1 MILKVLFIYQLLDL
15 YNATEHGYLRF
26 QNMIKFLIPFLL
38 LFCNSLFADGLD
50 EVKIYKNGQLIGIT
64 NDFIEKKFP
73 VQVGDTLLFSVW
85 TDWGGTMAG
94 ELEILNLNDSSKWN
108 LKRSNLKK
116 YEAEFQIVITQEN
129 RDTNYEF
136 TYHFMDVPNIEV
148 YRPWKFG
155 KLEFN

>member
-1 MILKVLFIYQLLDL
+1 LIETTHSFLDL
-15 YNATEHGYLRF
+15 
-26 QNMIKFLIPFLL
+26 QI
-38 LFCNSLFADGLD
+38 S
-50 EVKIYKNGQLIGIT
+50 
-64 NDFIEKKFP
+64 
-73 VQVGDTLLFSVW
+73 VQIGDTILFSVW

-94 ELEILNLNDSSKWN
+94 ELEILNLNDSSKWS

-116 YEAEFQIVITQEN
+116 YEAEFRVVITQEI
-129 RDTNYEF
+129 RDTTYEF

>member
-1 MILKVLFIYQLLDL
+1 MKKLLFI
-15 YNATEHGYLRF
+15 
-26 QNMIKFLIPFLL
+26 FLL
-38 LFCNSLFADGLD
+38 LLCNTILADGLD
-50 EVKIYKNGQLIGIT
+50 EVKIYKNGQLIETTHSFLDLQIS
-64 NDFIEKKFP
+64 
-73 VQVGDTLLFSVW
+73 VQIGDTILFSVW

-94 ELEILNLNDSSKWN
+94 ELEILNLNDSSKWS

-116 YEAEFQIVITQEN
+116 YEAEFRVVITQEI
-129 RDTNYEF
+129 RDTTYEF